1 MEYAFEIWI
10 PIYIKNQKSKYSVS
24 QYGRVINTKTGKI
37 LKPQKISRGY
47 LGVTLSMGKKS
58 FTKKIHRL
66 VAIAFLDNP
75 NKLPQ
80 VDHLDGN
87 KHNNRVNNL
96 EWVTPKINIRRAYA
110 KGLMKG
116 RKGSEH
122 GNAKYTDT
130 QIIKLCELMN
140 DATLSRD
147 DILKETGVNI
157 HVLNKVRFNK
167 RWKHI
172 SKNYDFTAFN
182 QQISNNA
189 SKKFSDEQIIK
200 LCELMN
206 DATLSRDDILKET
219 GVTIHVL
226 NGVRRNKT
234 WTHISKN
241 YDFTAF
247 NQQILNNA
255 SKKRS
260 KKCSKKGSENI
271 NAKYTDTQ
279 IISVC
284 NMLIENTLS
293 YEDISRLTNVSKLTI
308 SRIKNKSVWKHIT
321 SKYDFSNYNKTMVNQ
336 YK

>member
-24 QYGRVINTKTGKI
+24 QYGRVINTKTGRI
-37 LKPQKISRGY
+37 LKPQKIARGY
-47 LGVTLSMGKKS
+47 LGVNLSMGKKS
-58 FTKKIHRL
+58 FTKQIHRL

-96 EWVTPKINIRRAYA
+96 EWVTPKVNIRRAYA
-110 KGLMKG
+110 KGLIKV

-122 GNAKYTDT
+122 N
-130 QIIKLCELMN
+130 
-140 DATLSRD
+140 
-147 DILKETGVNI
+147 
-157 HVLNKVRFNK
+157 
-167 RWKHI
+167 
-172 SKNYDFTAFN
+172 
-182 QQISNNA
+182 
-189 SKKFSDEQIIK
+189 
-200 LCELMN
+200 
-206 DATLSRDDILKET
+206 
-219 GVTIHVL
+219 
-226 NGVRRNKT
+226 
-234 WTHISKN
+234 
-241 YDFTAF
+241 
-247 NQQILNNA
+247 
-255 SKKRS
+255 
-260 KKCSKKGSENI
+260 

-293 YEDISRLTNVSKLTI
+293 YEDISRLTNVSKSTI
-308 SRIKNKSVWKHIT
+308 SHIKNKSAWKHIT